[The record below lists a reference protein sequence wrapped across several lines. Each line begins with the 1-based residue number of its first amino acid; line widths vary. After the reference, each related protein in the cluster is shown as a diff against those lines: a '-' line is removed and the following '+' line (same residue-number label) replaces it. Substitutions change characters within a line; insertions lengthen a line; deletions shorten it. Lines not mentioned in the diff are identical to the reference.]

1 MASTQEPTAFVS
13 EDLNERT
20 KRLCGHLPI
29 AKTDKKY
36 GAPFFTGWKGFV
48 FDAFADPIV
57 PLPESGFVAQWVCFF
72 RPSTVVYVNL
82 PNFSS
87 GAIPAGSTF
96 EIGADDQR
104 VYPSIFDA
112 ELVKMVE
119 MGHHQLLV
127 EIAKFGGGEWT
138 KEEVA

>member
-1 MASTQEPTAFVS
+1 MSSTQEPTAFCS

-20 KRLCGHLPI
+20 KRLCDHLPI

-48 FDAFADPIV
+48 LDAFSNPVV
-57 PLPESGFVAQWVCFF
+57 PLPGRGFVAQWVCFF

-87 GAIPAGSTF
+87 GAIPAGSTL
-96 EIGADDQR
+96 EIGEDDQR
-104 VYPSIFDA
+104 VYPDISDD
-112 ELVKMVE
+112 ELVKMIE
-119 MGHHQLLV
+119 TGHYQLLV
-127 EIAKFGGGEWT
+127 EITKFGGGEWP
-138 KEEVA
+138 KAEVA